1 MQPTQHPEIRSMFG
15 AILDRLTQSFPT
27 PGGAFL
33 LHYATR
39 NRTNERSVGLSGV
52 EHSALLNTYAN
63 ALDKAYAH
71 FTSSNENWDKPVKP
85 TGFAAIPVYVTRPET
100 HTLDPFTLT
109 KRGQSSVWLRCLI
122 HEANIDMMLLRAELD
137 ALHEVTHLFTHRHH
151 PPSSNPFDPWK
162 WFDEATAVYME
173 RRLGSHI
180 GDCVRY
186 GVYWS
191 YGPEQALNLMMAEG
205 GGYLACWFVQYLAD
219 RFGPK
224 LIRDVWHTREAVGP
238 ITCLDTLL
246 RQQHNCGIRDVYG
259 NYACQTYLYQDFAL
273 DVHLRFG
280 ERSIAQWFSPGLGR
294 PFGLSG
300 SDALDPFACRYY
312 RLDVPAG
319 ATQLDVSLRV
329 VSSPSDNVRASL
341 LLVANGAMASQV
353 NLAPKIP
360 GDERLLTCKTL
371 LPRVPLPD
379 HATLVVMNVPPAM
392 DLQLHDPVLVREY
405 TFDAI
410 F

>member
-173 RRLGSHI
+173 RRLGPLR
-180 GDCVRY
+180 GLLVVWAGTGTEPDD
-186 GVYWS
+186 
-191 YGPEQALNLMMAEG
+191 G
-205 GGYLACWFVQYLAD
+205 GGRRLP
-219 RFGPK
+219 R
-224 LIRDVWHTREAVGP
+224 
-238 ITCLDTLL
+238 LL
-246 RQQHNCGIRDVYG
+246 VRPV
-259 NYACQTYLYQDFAL
+259 
-273 DVHLRFG
+273 
-280 ERSIAQWFSPGLGR
+280 PGR
-294 PFGLSG
+294 PFWPETDSRRLAHARSSRAHHLPGHLAPAAAQLRHSGCLRELRLPDVPLSG
-300 SDALDPFACRYY
+300 LCVGR
-312 RLDVPAG
+312 
-319 ATQLDVSLRV
+319 
-329 VSSPSDNVRASL
+329 
-341 LLVANGAMASQV
+341 
-353 NLAPKIP
+353 
-360 GDERLLTCKTL
+360 
-371 LPRVPLPD
+371 
-379 HATLVVMNVPPAM
+379 PPAFRRAVDRPM
-392 DLQLHDPVLVREY
+392 V
-405 TFDAI
+405 
-410 F
+410 